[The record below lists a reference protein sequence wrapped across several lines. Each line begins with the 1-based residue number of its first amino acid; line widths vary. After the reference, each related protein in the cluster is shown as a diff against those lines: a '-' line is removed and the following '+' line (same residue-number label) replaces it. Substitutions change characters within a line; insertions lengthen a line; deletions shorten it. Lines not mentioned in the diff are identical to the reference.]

1 MLGSSPTPRV
11 KLRAPTGRGAGSEQ
25 DDDNWQPS
33 DADLDIGAAAAPPAA
48 SDDGAAARILEAT
61 SDPVIAQAIEQLVA
75 QRVKEALGGAAPPA
89 AGGVDLVAAMK
100 VLAGELASAI
110 NRNASATI
118 EQMPGH
124 IKALPAEELEARK
137 GAWVDL
143 QAALRQTSSNYRA
156 AYERGDAVE
165 AERLAPIYLLEQDFF
180 NGEDVMAE
188 GDTIWWFGVPGT
200 FMRPQNDIAK
210 HLVTLASRSQGDQPA
225 PSLEDVG
232 VLYSQIGKPLPGSI
246 FEQPRPDVPVLARR
260 NPALPMA
267 GRVDTPTQNV
277 RPQRINGTMVQEEH
291 ISVRAVRGGP
301 DTHPGRD
308 GNTRFA
314 GGLNIAA

>member
-1 MLGSSPTPRV
+1 LG
-11 KLRAPTGRGAGSEQ
+11 
-25 DDDNWQPS
+25 
-33 DADLDIGAAAAPPAA
+33 IGAADADAD
-48 SDDGAAARILEAT
+48 SAARIMQVT

-75 QRVKEALGGAAPPA
+75 QRVKEALGGGATAAPVGA
-89 AGGVDLVAAMK
+89 VDLVAAMK
-100 VLAGELASAI
+100 VLASELAASI
-110 NRNASATI
+110 NRNAAATI

-124 IKALPAEELEARK
+124 IKALPPDELDARK
-137 GAWVDL
+137 AAWASL
-143 QAALRQTSSNYRA
+143 QMELRQTAADYQA
-156 AYERGDAVE
+156 AYQRGDAIE

-200 FMRPQNDIAK
+200 FMRPQNDIA
-210 HLVTLASRSQGDQPA
+210 TRFSELALRNQGGQPP

-232 VLYSQIGKPLPGSI
+232 VLYSQIGKPLPGGI

-267 GRVDTPTQNV
+267 GRVDLPTQNV
-277 RPQRINGTMVQEEH
+277 RPTRINGTMVQEEH
-291 ISVRAVRGGP
+291 IQVRAVRGGP

-308 GNTRFA
+308 GSTRFA
-314 GGLNIAA
+314 GGLNFAA